1 MRFPLPADTFPPL
14 VVSEEDQFDLQRLS
28 KEFINE
34 ALDQY
39 GDFRSS
45 GGVFDKTRWKPV
57 KTREGVTAYRDL
69 KVTSLEASRVAP
81 HLQVGSGAMTAST
94 NLHGVVAVGTIDGKF
109 NDMMFGLL
117 NSNTEM
123 VKIKSSY
130 TNDKMVDAKVLAT
143 IVAPT
148 PQEPARGLFIKW
160 GVSMGAPALFR
171 KVVRPRDFVYLE
183 SLGILHS
190 ESDERIG
197 YSLIHSLQIP
207 TIRELAEYQ
216 IVRAN
221 SSICLLFRQKA
232 SGQLEIYVQGFV
244 DAMGNIHPS
253 IAVSAV
259 ADGLMSY
266 DKMVHC
272 GQMKKLNWLLKTKKT
287 VLLDFESSEC
297 VVCSKSASRSKSC
310 QVCMNTMCARCSVTK
325 KLSFLSH
332 LSRRVSKRSLV
343 FCMRCNL
350 AAREADALGIAAEE
364 LLRLNPFEC
373 YEISEGS
380 TTSSTP
386 ASPSSTIPPDTT
398 REFFG

>member
-1 MRFPLPADTFPPL
+1 MVARVTPEFGAFGSPEVSSPGMRFPLPANTFPPL
-14 VVSEEDQFDLQRLS
+14 IVSEEDQFELQKLS
-28 KEFINE
+28 KEVIHE

-39 GDFRSS
+39 DDFRDN
-45 GGVFDKTRWKPV
+45 GGMLDKTRWRPV
-57 KTREGVTAYRDL
+57 KSREGVTAYRDL
-69 KVTSLEASRVAP
+69 KMTNLEASRVAP
-81 HLQVGSGAMTAST
+81 HVKVGSGAITAST
-94 NLHGVVAVGTIDGKF
+94 KLHGVLAVGTIEGKF

-117 NSNTEM
+117 NSTTEM

-148 PQEPARGLFIKW
+148 PQEPAHGLYIKW

-183 SLGILHS
+183 SLGILNS
-190 ESDERIG
+190 KPDDRIG
-197 YSLIHSLQIP
+197 YCLIHSLQI
-207 TIRELAEYQ
+207 Q
-216 IVRAN
+216 
-221 SSICLLFRQKA
+221 S
-232 SGQLEIYVQGFV
+232 QLEIYAKGFV

-287 VLLDFESSEC
+287 VLLDFENSNC
-297 VVCSKSASRSKSC
+297 VVCSKPAHRSKSC
-310 QVCMNTMCARCSVTK
+310 QVCMSTMCARCSVTK
-325 KLSFLSH
+325 KLSFLSQ
-332 LSRRVSKRSLV
+332 LSRRVSQRSLV

-350 AAREADALGIAAEE
+350 AAFQADALEIASEE
-364 LLRLNPFEC
+364 LLRLNPFDF

-380 TTSSTP
+380 TSSSTP
-386 ASPSSTIPPDTT
+386 ASPSSSIPPDAT